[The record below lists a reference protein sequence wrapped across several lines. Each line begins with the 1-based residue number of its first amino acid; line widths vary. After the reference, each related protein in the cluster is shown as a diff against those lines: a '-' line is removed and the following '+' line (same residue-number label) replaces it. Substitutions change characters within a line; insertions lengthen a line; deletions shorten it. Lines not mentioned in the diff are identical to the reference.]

1 MKKIT
6 LLVASIF
13 LVGSMANASE
23 NPVFSE
29 TKFNNQFGFDEPIA
43 FFERGIEFF
52 VFPNGDFDF
61 NSRPQDSNGNYHYKT
76 AGRRSVEAR
85 IPFNYGVRIEHD
97 SFGRVRRVGNTFIN
111 YDFNNRVSRIGSV
124 FMRYNR
130 FAIAQIGGMQ
140 IIYNRRGQIID
151 FIGSVNGRNNGF
163 NNGNFQ
169 NYQYQNHNN
178 SNDFDEFENEDQD
191 DNYYYKKNKNKES
204 VIERDSSQDK
214 KSEFN
219 KERR

>member
-1 MKKIT
+1 M
-6 LLVASIF
+6 
-13 LVGSMANASE
+13 
-23 NPVFSE
+23 
-29 TKFNNQFGFDEPIA
+29 
-43 FFERGIEFF
+43 
-52 VFPNGDFDF
+52 
-61 NSRPQDSNGNYHYKT
+61 
-76 AGRRSVEAR
+76 
-85 IPFNYGVRIEHD
+85 
-97 SFGRVRRVGNTFIN
+97 RRVGNTFIN

-163 NNGNFQ
+163 NYGNFQ

-178 SNDFDEFENEDQD
+178 SNDFDEFENEDQE

-204 VIERDSSQDK
+204 VIERDSSENK

>member
-1 MKKIT
+1 M
-6 LLVASIF
+6 
-13 LVGSMANASE
+13 
-23 NPVFSE
+23 
-29 TKFNNQFGFDEPIA
+29 
-43 FFERGIEFF
+43 
-52 VFPNGDFDF
+52 
-61 NSRPQDSNGNYHYKT
+61 
-76 AGRRSVEAR
+76 
-85 IPFNYGVRIEHD
+85 RIEHD

-169 NYQYQNHNN
+169 NYQYQNYNN

-204 VIERDSSQDK
+204 VIERDSSQNK